1 MIYEGVLSTQSTRR
15 CAHFHPAV
23 QKKAR
28 TCCENES
35 DKSHGRAKFVREH
48 MQSLWWYNNHLWS

>member
-1 MIYEGVLSTQSTRR
+1 MIYEGVLTNQSTRR
-15 CAHFHPAV
+15 YAHLHPAV
-23 QKKAR
+23 QKRQK

-48 MQSLWWYNNHLWS
+48 MPVFVVL